1 MRISDWSSDVC
12 SSDLFTNGELA
23 GAVRG
28 PVPGLWLA
36 GLARNHLDALRN
48 HEGRIE
54 ADAELA
60 NQRHVLAGIA
70 GQAGEEFA
78 GARAG
83 DGAKI
88 GHQLVAVHADEIGRA
103 SCRERVC
110 KYV

>member
-70 GQAGEEFA
+70 GQAGEEFRSEERRV
-78 GARAG
+78 G
-83 DGAKI
+83 KEC
-88 GHQLVAVHADEIGRA
+88 V
-103 SCRERVC
+103 STCRSRWSQ
-110 KYV
+110 YH